1 MAGHRSDRQAP
12 AVRQGMGMSLD
23 MRNPSIVA
31 ILHREPDRVLWP
43 DGTQELLAAR
53 VGPNAQ
59 VRAPPRLA

>member
-1 MAGHRSDRQAP
+1 
-12 AVRQGMGMSLD
+12 MGMSLD